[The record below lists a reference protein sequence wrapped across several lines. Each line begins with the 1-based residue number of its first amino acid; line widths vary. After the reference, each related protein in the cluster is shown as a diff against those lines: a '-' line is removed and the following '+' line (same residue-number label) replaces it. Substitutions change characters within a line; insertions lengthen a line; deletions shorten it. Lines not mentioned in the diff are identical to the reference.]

1 MYSKNEN
8 YLARYIS
15 FFEAQVGMKLS
26 VEEILT
32 GLVRDNA

>member
-15 FFEAQVGMKLS
+15 FFETQVGMKLS
-26 VEEILT
+26 AEEMLT
-32 GLVRDNA
+32 ELVRDNA